1 MLRHERLLAAQKE
14 SVRKNQKSLP
24 AIRKSLLADSS
35 PVLTEKDYA
44 PIAEFRLNFQKF
56 KLDFS
61 GFNLN
66 F

>member
-1 MLRHERLLAAQKE
+1 MLRHKRLLAAQKE

-44 PIAEFRLNFQKF
+44 PTAEVRLNFQ
-56 KLDFS
+56 
-61 GFNLN
+61 
-66 F
+66 